1 MVLLSIIRVI
11 FYLYLGI
18 QCLLISY
25 LYREGSLR
33 FNPNSLI
40 IYFLQKTFFLIGV
53 QFLFMAFIPIL
64 LELNKNAHAI
74 AVNLLVIPM
83 AALSYALEKFKSE
96 SVKKK

>member
-1 MVLLSIIRVI
+1 
-11 FYLYLGI
+11 
-18 QCLLISY
+18 
-25 LYREGSLR
+25 
-33 FNPNSLI
+33 
-40 IYFLQKTFFLIGV
+40 
-53 QFLFMAFIPIL
+53 MAFIPIL